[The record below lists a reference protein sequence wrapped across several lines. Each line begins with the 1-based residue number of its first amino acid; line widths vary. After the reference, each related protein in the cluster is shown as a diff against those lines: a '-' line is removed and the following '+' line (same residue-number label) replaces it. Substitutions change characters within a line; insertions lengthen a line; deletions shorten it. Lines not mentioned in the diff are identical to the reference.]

1 MGDSSRSIPTR
12 ADNVVPILFWE
23 PTEFILMVSI
33 LGFSFL
39 INMVIV
45 GLIIVFIF
53 MKIMKVM
60 RRGSKRGASQ
70 HALWAFGLNI
80 DPILKKR
87 FPKPYENE
95 FIS

>member
-1 MGDSSRSIPTR
+1 MVDSSRSIPTR
-12 ADNVVPILFWE
+12 ADDPVPILFWDV
-23 PTEFILMVSI
+23 TEFILMVSI

-39 INMVIV
+39 INMVIT

-60 RRGSKRGASQ
+60 KRGSKRGASQ
-70 HALWAFGLNI
+70 HALWAFGLNL
-80 DPILKKR
+80 DSVLKKR